1 MNPQNKQGQIMEM
14 IFYKPENQTCWT
26 HLNNIVNP
34 KGWTDEELVASLRI
48 KFDSE
53 TWDFERINSKMF
65 RWNGYLVAR
74 WDNNDLDKM
83 KEIER
88 EMGEEMFISDYLESL
103 L

>member
-1 MNPQNKQGQIMEM
+1 MEM
-14 IFYKPENQTCWT
+14 IFYKPENLTCWSQ
-26 HLNNIVNP
+26 LNLTVDP
-34 KGWTDEELVASLRI
+34 KNLTDEEIVANLRI

-53 TWDFERINSKMF
+53 TWEFEQINSKMF

>member
-1 MNPQNKQGQIMEM
+1 MFEL
-14 IFYKPENQTCWT
+14 IFYKPENQTCWSQ
-26 HLNNIVNP
+26 LNLAVDP
-34 KGWTDEELVASLRI
+34 KNLTDEQVVACFRI

-53 TWDFERINSKMF
+53 IWDFERINSKMF

>member
-1 MNPQNKQGQIMEM
+1 MFELIY
-14 IFYKPENQTCWT
+14 YKPENQICWSQ
-26 HLNNIVNP
+26 LNLTVDP
-34 KGWTDEELVASLRI
+34 KNLTDEGIVASLRI

-53 TWDFERINSKMF
+53 TWEFEQISSKIF

-88 EMGEEMFISDYLESL
+88 ETGEEMFISDYLESL

>member
-1 MNPQNKQGQIMEM
+1 MSEL
-14 IFYKPENQTCWT
+14 IFTSLYYKPENLTCWT
-26 HLNNIVNP
+26 QLNLIVNP
-34 KGWTDEELVASLRI
+34 KNLTDEGIVASLRI
-48 KFDSE
+48 KFDSK